1 MRAIQHLIKW
11 KQSDKA
17 ATAIPEVLKKGVLY
31 QGIKVFLGEGKHK
44 SKEVNAFMQ
53 SVKSDK
59 ISQERQQDI
68 SKIIG
73 RLVFDLF
80 DLNYH
85 EYKASLVLQGT
96 TNKTTRS
103 RLEQLLSTRSE
114 AEAIQDF
121 LKEKQTNSVPELDF
135 EDIERKIIRN
145 SMAIVL
151 QHFDIVMG
159 HAFSSLNTLPIELRR
174 TICTEF
180 LNHMQYQM
188 HWPKTTI
195 QSMVSDVIEEW
206 LDTREDEADVRVL
219 EL

>member
-1 MRAIQHLIKW
+1 MH
-11 KQSDKA
+11 
-17 ATAIPEVLKKGVLY
+17 
-31 QGIKVFLGEGKHK
+31 QGASSGALG
-44 SKEVNAFMQ
+44 Q

-59 ISQERQQDI
+59 VSQERQQDI
-68 SKIIG
+68 SKTIG

-80 DLNYH
+80 DLDYH
-85 EYKASLVLQGT
+85 EYKASLILQST
-96 TNKTTRS
+96 ANKTTRS

-121 LKEKQTNSVPELDF
+121 LKEQQTNSVPELDF

-159 HAFSSLNTLPIELRR
+159 HAFSSLNSLPIELRR

-180 LNHMQYQM
+180 LNHMQHHM
-188 HWPKTTI
+188 HWPETTI

-206 LDTREDEADVRVL
+206 LDNREDEAEVMSFGAIK
-219 EL
+219 